1 MQKTLTFTITLD
13 EIEAGKAAE
22 VLAGAGLT
30 PEGVIRQLL
39 ERTAR
44 EGVVPL
50 RKGRARPKRTDGGDA
65 GAHFVQGDLFAR
77 PDPAEPFYSFNP
89 PAAKPETLLPSL
101 VTLRAL
107 QDAQAKLR
115 WRERERESA
124 DGSMLQSGPDAPLEL
139 LETKQF
145 RFDKSLI
152 VGDPE
157 LLVFELLETKQFR
170 FDKSLIVG
178 DPRRS
183 AIIAALEALFTELT
197 NRRVP
202 EGLRPVGNGDS
213 LYAVL
218 DVERAPLG
226 LILQIGGAEIC
237 LVRYGTPESLLE
249 NPHVLEH

>member
-101 VTLRAL
+101 VTLRG
-107 QDAQAKLR
+107 
-115 WRERERESA
+115 RERERESA
-124 DGSMLQSGPDAPLEL
+124 DGSMLQSGPDAPL
-139 LETKQF
+139 
-145 RFDKSLI
+145 
-152 VGDPE
+152 
-157 LLVFELLETKQFR
+157 ELLETKQFR

-218 DVERAPLG
+218 DVESAPLG

>member
-124 DGSMLQSGPDAPLEL
+124 DGSMLQSGP
-139 LETKQF
+139 
-145 RFDKSLI
+145 
-152 VGDPE
+152 
-157 LLVFELLETKQFR
+157 
-170 FDKSLIVG
+170 
-178 DPRRS
+178 
-183 AIIAALEALFTELT
+183 
-197 NRRVP
+197 

-218 DVERAPLG
+218 DVESAPLG

>member
-139 LETKQF
+139 LET
-145 RFDKSLI
+145 
-152 VGDPE
+152 
-157 LLVFELLETKQFR
+157 
-170 FDKSLIVG
+170 
-178 DPRRS
+178 
-183 AIIAALEALFTELT
+183 
-197 NRRVP
+197 
-202 EGLRPVGNGDS
+202 
-213 LYAVL
+213 
-218 DVERAPLG
+218 
-226 LILQIGGAEIC
+226 
-237 LVRYGTPESLLE
+237 
-249 NPHVLEH
+249 

>member
-107 QDAQAKLR
+107 QDAQAKMR
-115 WRERERESA
+115 WRERER
-124 DGSMLQSGPDAPLEL
+124 
-139 LETKQF
+139 
-145 RFDKSLI
+145 
-152 VGDPE
+152 
-157 LLVFELLETKQFR
+157 
-170 FDKSLIVG
+170 
-178 DPRRS
+178 
-183 AIIAALEALFTELT
+183 
-197 NRRVP
+197 
-202 EGLRPVGNGDS
+202 
-213 LYAVL
+213 
-218 DVERAPLG
+218 
-226 LILQIGGAEIC
+226 
-237 LVRYGTPESLLE
+237 
-249 NPHVLEH
+249 

>member
-44 EGVVPL
+44 
-50 RKGRARPKRTDGGDA
+50 A

-152 VGDPE
+152 VGDP
-157 LLVFELLETKQFR
+157 
-170 FDKSLIVG
+170 
-178 DPRRS
+178 RRS

-218 DVERAPLG
+218 DVESAPLG

>member
-101 VTLRAL
+101 VTRRAL

-124 DGSMLQSGPDAPLEL
+124 DGSMLQSGPDAPL
-139 LETKQF
+139 
-145 RFDKSLI
+145 
-152 VGDPE
+152 
-157 LLVFELLETKQFR
+157 ELLETKQFR

-218 DVERAPLG
+218 DVESAPLG

>member
-1 MQKTLTFTITLD
+1 M
-13 EIEAGKAAE
+13 
-22 VLAGAGLT
+22 
-30 PEGVIRQLL
+30 
-39 ERTAR
+39 
-44 EGVVPL
+44 
-50 RKGRARPKRTDGGDA
+50 
-65 GAHFVQGDLFAR
+65 QGDLFAR
-77 PDPAEPFYSFNP
+77 PDPEEPFYSFNP

-124 DGSMLQSGPDAPLEL
+124 DGSILQSDPDAPLEL

-152 VGDPE
+152 VGDP
-157 LLVFELLETKQFR
+157 
-170 FDKSLIVG
+170 
-178 DPRRS
+178 RRP

-202 EGLRPVGNGDS
+202 DS

-218 DVERAPLG
+218 DVEGASLG

>member
-124 DGSMLQSGPDAPLEL
+124 DGSSFSKPSSSGSTNPSSWATRGVPPSSPPL
-139 LETKQF
+139 
-145 RFDKSLI
+145 
-152 VGDPE
+152 
-157 LLVFELLETKQFR
+157 
-170 FDKSLIVG
+170 
-178 DPRRS
+178 RRS
-183 AIIAALEALFTELT
+183 SPSSRT
-197 NRRVP
+197 
-202 EGLRPVGNGDS
+202 
-213 LYAVL
+213 
-218 DVERAPLG
+218 
-226 LILQIGGAEIC
+226 GAYPRGCDPSETATASM
-237 LVRYGTPESLLE
+237 RSST
-249 NPHVLEH
+249 

>member
-1 MQKTLTFTITLD
+1 MGTQ
-13 EIEAGKAAE
+13 A
-22 VLAGAGLT
+22 
-30 PEGVIRQLL
+30 
-39 ERTAR
+39 RTSC
-44 EGVVPL
+44 
-50 RKGRARPKRTDGGDA
+50 RATSSP
-65 GAHFVQGDLFAR
+65 
-77 PDPAEPFYSFNP
+77 
-89 PAAKPETLLPSL
+89 

-124 DGSMLQSGPDAPLEL
+124 DGSMLQSGPDAPL
-139 LETKQF
+139 
-145 RFDKSLI
+145 
-152 VGDPE
+152 
-157 LLVFELLETKQFR
+157 ELLETKQFR

-218 DVERAPLG
+218 DVESAPLG

>member
-1 MQKTLTFTITLD
+1 M
-13 EIEAGKAAE
+13 
-22 VLAGAGLT
+22 LAGAGLT

-124 DGSMLQSGPDAPLEL
+124 DGSMLQSG
-139 LETKQF
+139 
-145 RFDKSLI
+145 
-152 VGDPE
+152 
-157 LLVFELLETKQFR
+157 
-170 FDKSLIVG
+170 
-178 DPRRS
+178 
-183 AIIAALEALFTELT
+183 
-197 NRRVP
+197 
-202 EGLRPVGNGDS
+202 
-213 LYAVL
+213 
-218 DVERAPLG
+218 G
-226 LILQIGGAEIC
+226 LIISKCDSKYFIENSKPTFETLVSKYYEIVPATTEFTGYTAYIKISDFFNQLKSNFSEPC
-237 LVRYGTPESLLE
+237 AILRWCKF
-249 NPHVLEH
+249 

>member
-44 EGVVPL
+44 EGVVL

-152 VGDPE
+152 VGDP
-157 LLVFELLETKQFR
+157 
-170 FDKSLIVG
+170 
-178 DPRRS
+178 RRS

-218 DVERAPLG
+218 DVESAPLG